1 MAKSD
6 KSDKNNDNKNDNK
19 PKEQKITELRKMFSR
34 ESSRHGS
41 KSSLFSQDEV
51 IGINDE
57 FPQLKKKDES
67 TQAPG
72 PSTVQ
77 TANWINHHDRTQA
90 FQRPVHR
97 AITRIALKNMNENE
111 LGQVVTDLAREENE
125 NRKRFSQLAENT
137 TSLFQQLEQKIA
149 TLSFDQKSSLSGYLN
164 AELSFGGNFDIEPP
178 SDAEFSAEP
187 TLTTPSRRTECNK
200 IFPYQSHNKFDGKN
214 VSIHEFLSSLNYAQ
228 KELFLSKEEFMNK
241 MLAATTRQ
249 PREYIANWISLGESL
264 ESIYFRLFSY
274 YDTRQDAESAKRK
287 LYEFRANKSSTFQ
300 RVHTA
305 IGNLALRANSNLPKG
320 DNRTFSTDQ
329 DSIEGLLR
337 ALPSHSALL
346 AKQER
351 NTLQHVLGR
360 RITYNELVKRLYL
373 IQETIN
379 HDIRV
384 NGVSD
389 RFNDR
394 KKIFPRREG
403 EILAIDYVEQSEDTP
418 SEELYCFEISKD
430 RSNRKP
436 SNNRGGKNY
445 NTNNYQKKPF
455 NKGNWQNK
463 SDYKDKNK
471 SWQNNSFAKRNHQHP
486 NFGKGWGMSGTPES
500 KNWRKNGDSQNWK
513 SNWSDKYCSLCGK
526 TDHTALEDKGC
537 PNMQTDAG
545 DRIRVIPTSS
555 FCSLC
560 PSEIKKRLRHPEH
573 LCMYREKGVFS
584 KNRTA

>member
-6 KSDKNNDNKNDNK
+6 KSDKNDKTNEGKNENKF
-19 PKEQKITELRKMFSR
+19 TLRKVLSR
-34 ESSRHGS
+34 DSSTHGS
-41 KSSLFSQDEV
+41 KSSIFSQDGV
-51 IGINDE
+51 IGIGDDLPPLVKKIE
-57 FPQLKKKDES
+57 EPQEG
-67 TQAPG
+67 PG
-72 PSTVQ
+72 PSTTQ
-77 TANWINHHDRTQA
+77 TANWITKHSKNQA
-90 FQRPVHR
+90 LKRPVHR
-97 AITRIALKNMNENE
+97 AITRIALKNMNETE
-111 LGQVVTDLAREENE
+111 LNQVVTDLANEEYE
-125 NRKRFSQLAENT
+125 THKRLSQLAENT
-137 TSLFQQLEQKIA
+137 NSLFHQLEQKIA

-164 AELSFGGNFDIEPP
+164 AELSFGRNFDIEPP
-178 SDAEFSAEP
+178 SDAEFSTVP

-200 IFPYQSHNKFDGKN
+200 IFPYQSHKKFDGKN

-274 YDTRQDAESAKRK
+274 YDTRQDAESAKKK

-403 EILAIDYVEQSEDTP
+403 DILAIDYVEQAESTMGDENP
-418 SEELYCFEISKD
+418 QCFEISKGNT
-430 RSNRKP
+430 NRKTA
-436 SNNRGGKNY
+436 NGRGGKTSNRS
-445 NTNNYQKKPF
+445 NFQKKPF
-455 NKGNWQNK
+455 NKDWQNNN
-463 SDYKDKNK
+463 DWKNK
-471 SWQNNSFAKRNHQHP
+471 SKPWQNSNFSKRNQNP
-486 NFGKGWGMSGTPES
+486 NFGKGWGMSGTPDS
-500 KNWRKNGDSQNWK
+500 KNWRRNGDSPNWK
-513 SNWSDKYCSLCGK
+513 SNWSDKFCSLCGK
-526 TDHTALEDKGC
+526 TDHTALEGRGC

-545 DRIRVIPTSS
+545 DRIKVIPTSG

-573 LCMYREKGVFS
+573 LCMYREKGVFN